1 MFGVLL
7 VLLSVIVICALIVK
21 KFYPAWSLFVVG
33 LVTVLIVALVTGDP
47 VATGKKA
54 TGFLGFDILG
64 IFSNLLTSRTGGL
77 GMNIMIIG
85 GFGYYMS
92 KIGATSALVHVCTK
106 PMSLIN
112 SPYIIMVL
120 GYVVGQCLNVVLGSA
135 VGLAILMMVTVY
147 PLMLSAGVSR
157 QSACASVAMTGA
169 FGLSPLGANNL
180 MATKLTGIH
189 VMNIFVDYQLVIA
202 PVVLVIICIVHY
214 FVQRYFDKKDLAT
227 GHITAADFV
236 AKDLSE
242 ADKSEKAP
250 AYYAIFP
257 LVPLAFLF
265 IFSPLVYDGIKLD
278 IITAVMASM
287 IITFVIDCINR
298 RNLKESFANI
308 KVFFEGM
315 GKIFSSTVVL
325 IVCAEM
331 FAAGLTRSGG
341 IATLI
346 DAASNFGGG
355 YLIVYAVM
363 FAIIGLSTFVMGS
376 GNAAFFSF
384 APMIP
389 GICQAVGG
397 NAQWMLTGMQLSS
410 GCIRS
415 MSPISGCVIAISGL
429 ANISPFEIVRRTA
442 IPMLTGFVCIF
453 IMSSILVRAHQL
465 TEVPRTFVSFFV
477 YGLSKP
483 IPTHWSLALT
493 S

>member
-1 MFGVLL
+1 M
-7 VLLSVIVICALIVK
+7 
-21 KFYPAWSLFVVG
+21 
-33 LVTVLIVALVTGDP
+33 TVLIVALVTGDP

-298 RNLKESFANI
+298 RNVKESFANI

-453 IMSSILVRAHQL
+453 IMLEFHTKWDGASYDVGHALSHQVGQL
-465 TEVPRTFVSFFV
+465 FTAS
-477 YGLSKP
+477 
-483 IPTHWSLALT
+483 ALFT
-493 S
+493 IN

>member
-1 MFGVLL
+1 MTGVFI
-7 VLLSVIVICALIVK
+7 VLISVAVICWLIVK

-33 LVTVLIVALVTGDP
+33 IVTIAIVAAISGDP

-54 TGFLGFDILG
+54 TGFIGFDILG
-64 IFSNLLTSRTGGL
+64 IFGGLLQSRAGGL

-85 GFGYYMS
+85 GFGYYMN
-92 KIGATSALVHVCTK
+92 KIGATSALVHVCTR

-157 QSACASVAMTGA
+157 QAACASVVMTGG
-169 FGLSPLGANNL
+169 FGISPLGANNL
-180 MATKLTGIH
+180 VASKLTGIH

-202 PVVLVIICIVHY
+202 PVTLIIVCIVHY
-214 FVQRYFDKKDLAT
+214 FVQQYLDKKDLAS
-227 GHITAADFV
+227 GRITQADFI
-236 AKDLSE
+236 AKDLSD

-250 AYYAIFP
+250 GFYAIFP
-257 LVPLAFLF
+257 LVPLVFLF
-265 IFSPLVYDGIKLD
+265 IFSPLVYKGIKLD
-278 IITAVMASM
+278 IINAVMASM
-287 IITFVIDCINR
+287 VITFVIDCAVR
-298 RNLKESFANI
+298 RDIKTSFAYI
-308 KVFFEGM
+308 KTFFEGT

-325 IVCAEM
+325 IVCAET

-341 IATLI
+341 IQTLI
-346 DAASNFGGG
+346 EAASNLGSG
-355 YLIVYAVM
+355 YLIVYTIM
-363 FAIIGLSTFVMGS
+363 FLIVGLCTFVMGS

-389 GICQAVGG
+389 GICQTVGG

-415 MSPISGCVIAISGL
+415 MSPIAGCVIAAAGL
-429 ANISPFEIVRRTA
+429 ADISPFEIVRRSA
-442 IPMLTGFVCIF
+442 LPMLTAFVVIY
-453 IMSSILVRAHQL
+453 IMSCTLV
-465 TEVPRTFVSFFV
+465 
-477 YGLSKP
+477 
-483 IPTHWSLALT
+483 
-493 S
+493 

>member
-7 VLLSVIVICALIVK
+7 VLLSVIVICVLIVK

-180 MATKLTGIH
+180 MSTKLTGIH

-214 FVQRYFDKKDLAT
+214 FVQRYFDKKDLAS

-236 AKDLSE
+236 TKDLSE

-298 RNLKESFANI
+298 RNLKESFVNI

-453 IMSSILVRAHQL
+453 IMSSILA
-465 TEVPRTFVSFFV
+465 
-477 YGLSKP
+477 
-483 IPTHWSLALT
+483 
-493 S
+493 

>member
-7 VLLSVIVICALIVK
+7 VLLSVSVICVLIVK

-180 MATKLTGIH
+180 MSTKLTGIH

-214 FVQRYFDKKDLAT
+214 FVQRYFDKKDLAS

-236 AKDLSE
+236 TKDLSE

-257 LVPLAFLF
+257 LVPLVFLF

-442 IPMLTGFVCIF
+442 IPMLTGFVSIF
-453 IMSSILVRAHQL
+453 IMSSL
-465 TEVPRTFVSFFV
+465 
-477 YGLSKP
+477 
-483 IPTHWSLALT
+483 LA
-493 S
+493 

>member
-1 MFGVLL
+1 MTGVFI
-7 VLLSVIVICALIVK
+7 VLISVAVICWLIVK

-33 LVTVLIVALVTGDP
+33 IVTIAIVAAISADP

-54 TGFLGFDILG
+54 TGFIGFDILG
-64 IFSNLLTSRTGGL
+64 IFGGLLQSRAGGL

-85 GFGYYMS
+85 GFGYYMN
-92 KIGATSALVHVCTK
+92 KIGATSALVHVCTR

-157 QSACASVAMTGA
+157 QAACASVVMTGG
-169 FGLSPLGANNL
+169 FGISPLGANN
-180 MATKLTGIH
+180 MVASKLTGIH

-202 PVVLVIICIVHY
+202 PVTLIIVCIVHY
-214 FVQRYFDKKDLAT
+214 FVQQYLDKKDLAS
-227 GHITAADFV
+227 GRITQADFI
-236 AKDLSE
+236 AKDLSD

-250 AYYAIFP
+250 GFYAIFP
-257 LVPLAFLF
+257 LVPLVFLF
-265 IFSPLVYDGIKLD
+265 IFSPLVYKGIKLD
-278 IITAVMASM
+278 IINAVMASM
-287 IITFVIDCINR
+287 VITFVIDCAVR
-298 RNLKESFANI
+298 RDIKTSFAYI
-308 KVFFEGM
+308 KTFFEGM

-325 IVCAEM
+325 IVCAET

-341 IATLI
+341 IQTLI
-346 DAASNFGGG
+346 EAASNLGSG
-355 YLIVYAVM
+355 YLIVYTIM
-363 FAIIGLSTFVMGS
+363 FLIVGLCTFVMGS

-389 GICQAVGG
+389 GICQTVGG

-415 MSPISGCVIAISGL
+415 MSLIAGCVIAAAGL
-429 ANISPFEIVRRTA
+429 ADISPFEIVRRSA
-442 IPMLTGFVCIF
+442 LPMLTAFVVIY
-453 IMSSILVRAHQL
+453 IMSCTLV
-465 TEVPRTFVSFFV
+465 
-477 YGLSKP
+477 
-483 IPTHWSLALT
+483 
-493 S
+493 

>member
-1 MFGVLL
+1 M
-7 VLLSVIVICALIVK
+7 
-21 KFYPAWSLFVVG
+21 
-33 LVTVLIVALVTGDP
+33 TVLIVALVTGDP

-157 QSACASVAMTGA
+157 QYACASVAMTGA

-298 RNLKESFANI
+298 RNVKESFANI

-453 IMSSILVRAHQL
+453 IMSSILA
-465 TEVPRTFVSFFV
+465 
-477 YGLSKP
+477 
-483 IPTHWSLALT
+483 
-493 S
+493 

>member
-7 VLLSVIVICALIVK
+7 VLLSVIVICVLIVK

-265 IFSPLVYDGIKLD
+265 IFSPLVYEGIKLD

-287 IITFVIDCINR
+287 IITFVVDCINR

-355 YLIVYAVM
+355 YLVVYAVM

-442 IPMLTGFVCIF
+442 IPMLTAFVCIF
-453 IMSSILVRAHQL
+453 IMSSILA
-465 TEVPRTFVSFFV
+465 
-477 YGLSKP
+477 
-483 IPTHWSLALT
+483 
-493 S
+493 

>member
-7 VLLSVIVICALIVK
+7 VLLSVIVICVLIVK

-180 MATKLTGIH
+180 MSTKLTGIH

-214 FVQRYFDKKDLAT
+214 FVQRYFDKKDLAS

-236 AKDLSE
+236 TKDLSE

-429 ANISPFEIVRRTA
+429 ANIPPFEIVRRTA
-442 IPMLTGFVCIF
+442 IPMLTGFVSIF
-453 IMSSILVRAHQL
+453 IMSSLLV
-465 TEVPRTFVSFFV
+465 
-477 YGLSKP
+477 
-483 IPTHWSLALT
+483 
-493 S
+493 

>member
-7 VLLSVIVICALIVK
+7 VLLSVIVICVLIVK

-453 IMSSILVRAHQL
+453 IMSSILA
-465 TEVPRTFVSFFV
+465 
-477 YGLSKP
+477 
-483 IPTHWSLALT
+483 
-493 S
+493 

>member
-7 VLLSVIVICALIVK
+7 VLLSVIVICVLIVK

-278 IITAVMASM
+278 VITAVMASM

-453 IMSSILVRAHQL
+453 IMSSILA
-465 TEVPRTFVSFFV
+465 
-477 YGLSKP
+477 
-483 IPTHWSLALT
+483 
-493 S
+493 

>member
-1 MFGVLL
+1 MTGVFI
-7 VLLSVIVICALIVK
+7 VLISVAVICWLIVK

-33 LVTVLIVALVTGDP
+33 IVTIAIVAAISGDP

-54 TGFLGFDILG
+54 TGFIGFDILG
-64 IFSNLLTSRTGGL
+64 IFGGLLQSRAGGL

-85 GFGYYMS
+85 GFGYYMN
-92 KIGATSALVHVCTK
+92 KIGATSALVHVCTR

-157 QSACASVAMTGA
+157 QAACASVVMTGG
-169 FGLSPLGANNL
+169 FGISPLGANNL
-180 MATKLTGIH
+180 VASKLTGIH

-202 PVVLVIICIVHY
+202 PFTLIIVCIVHY
-214 FVQRYFDKKDLAT
+214 FVQQYLDKKDLAS
-227 GHITAADFV
+227 GRITQADFI
-236 AKDLSE
+236 AKDLSD

-250 AYYAIFP
+250 GFYAIFP
-257 LVPLAFLF
+257 LVPLVFLF
-265 IFSPLVYDGIKLD
+265 IFSPLVYKGIKLD
-278 IITAVMASM
+278 IINAVMASM
-287 IITFVIDCINR
+287 VITFVIDCAVR
-298 RNLKESFANI
+298 RDIKTSFAYI
-308 KVFFEGM
+308 KTFFEGM

-325 IVCAEM
+325 IVCAET

-341 IATLI
+341 IQTLI
-346 DAASNFGGG
+346 EAASNLGSG
-355 YLIVYAVM
+355 YLIVYTIM
-363 FAIIGLSTFVMGS
+363 FLIVGLCTFVMGS

-389 GICQAVGG
+389 GICQTVGG

-415 MSPISGCVIAISGL
+415 MSPIAGCVIAAAGL
-429 ANISPFEIVRRTA
+429 ADISPFEIVRRSA
-442 IPMLTGFVCIF
+442 LPMLTAFVVIY
-453 IMSSILVRAHQL
+453 IMSCTLV
-465 TEVPRTFVSFFV
+465 
-477 YGLSKP
+477 
-483 IPTHWSLALT
+483 
-493 S
+493 

>member
-7 VLLSVIVICALIVK
+7 VLLSVIVICVLIVK

-298 RNLKESFANI
+298 RNVKESFANI

-397 NAQWMLTGMQLSS
+397 NAQWMLTGM
-410 GCIRS
+410 
-415 MSPISGCVIAISGL
+415 
-429 ANISPFEIVRRTA
+429 
-442 IPMLTGFVCIF
+442 
-453 IMSSILVRAHQL
+453 
-465 TEVPRTFVSFFV
+465 
-477 YGLSKP
+477 
-483 IPTHWSLALT
+483 
-493 S
+493 

>member
-7 VLLSVIVICALIVK
+7 VLLSVIVICVLIVK

-298 RNLKESFANI
+298 RNVKESFANI

-442 IPMLTGFVCIF
+442 IPMLTSYVCIF
-453 IMSSILVRAHQL
+453 IMSSILA
-465 TEVPRTFVSFFV
+465 
-477 YGLSKP
+477 
-483 IPTHWSLALT
+483 
-493 S
+493 

>member
-7 VLLSVIVICALIVK
+7 VLLSVIVICVLIVK

-33 LVTVLIVALVTGDP
+33 LVTVLIVALITGDP

-180 MATKLTGIH
+180 MSTKLTGIH

-214 FVQRYFDKKDLAT
+214 FVQRYFDKKDLAS

-236 AKDLSE
+236 TKDLSE

-453 IMSSILVRAHQL
+453 IMSSILA
-465 TEVPRTFVSFFV
+465 
-477 YGLSKP
+477 
-483 IPTHWSLALT
+483 
-493 S
+493 

>member
-1 MFGVLL
+1 MCCG
-7 VLLSVIVICALIVK
+7 
-21 KFYPAWSLFVVG
+21 
-33 LVTVLIVALVTGDP
+33 
-47 VATGKKA
+47 
-54 TGFLGFDILG
+54 
-64 IFSNLLTSRTGGL
+64 
-77 GMNIMIIG
+77 
-85 GFGYYMS
+85 
-92 KIGATSALVHVCTK
+92 
-106 PMSLIN
+106 
-112 SPYIIMVL
+112 
-120 GYVVGQCLNVVLGSA
+120 
-135 VGLAILMMVTVY
+135 
-147 PLMLSAGVSR
+147 
-157 QSACASVAMTGA
+157 
-169 FGLSPLGANNL
+169 
-180 MATKLTGIH
+180 
-189 VMNIFVDYQLVIA
+189 LVIA

-298 RNLKESFANI
+298 RNVKESFANI

-453 IMSSILVRAHQL
+453 IMSSILA
-465 TEVPRTFVSFFV
+465 
-477 YGLSKP
+477 
-483 IPTHWSLALT
+483 
-493 S
+493 

>member
-1 MFGVLL
+1 MTGVFI
-7 VLLSVIVICALIVK
+7 VLISVAVICWLIVK

-33 LVTVLIVALVTGDP
+33 IVTIAIVAAISGDP

-54 TGFLGFDILG
+54 TGFIGFDILG
-64 IFSNLLTSRTGGL
+64 IFGGLLQSRAGGL

-85 GFGYYMS
+85 GFGYYMN
-92 KIGATSALVHVCTK
+92 KIGATSALVHVCTR

-157 QSACASVAMTGA
+157 QAACASVVMTGG
-169 FGLSPLGANNL
+169 FGISPLGANN
-180 MATKLTGIH
+180 MVASKLTGIH

-202 PVVLVIICIVHY
+202 PVTLIIVCIVHY
-214 FVQRYFDKKDLAT
+214 FVQQYLDKKDLAS
-227 GHITAADFV
+227 GRISQADFI
-236 AKDLSE
+236 AKDLSD

-250 AYYAIFP
+250 GFYAIFP
-257 LVPLAFLF
+257 LVPLVFLF
-265 IFSPLVYDGIKLD
+265 IFSPLVYKGIKLD
-278 IITAVMASM
+278 IINAVMASM
-287 IITFVIDCINR
+287 VITFVIDCAVR
-298 RNLKESFANI
+298 RDIKTSFTYI
-308 KVFFEGM
+308 KTFFEGM

-325 IVCAEM
+325 IVCAET

-341 IATLI
+341 IQTLI
-346 DAASNFGGG
+346 EAASNLGSG
-355 YLIVYAVM
+355 YLIVYTIM
-363 FAIIGLSTFVMGS
+363 FLIVGLCTFVMGS

-389 GICQAVGG
+389 GICQTVGG

-415 MSPISGCVIAISGL
+415 MSPIAGCVIAAAGL
-429 ANISPFEIVRRTA
+429 ADISPFEIVRRSA
-442 IPMLTGFVCIF
+442 LPMLTAFVVIY
-453 IMSSILVRAHQL
+453 IMSCTLV
-465 TEVPRTFVSFFV
+465 
-477 YGLSKP
+477 
-483 IPTHWSLALT
+483 
-493 S
+493 

>member
-7 VLLSVIVICALIVK
+7 VLLSVIVICVLIVK

-180 MATKLTGIH
+180 MSTKLTGIH

-202 PVVLVIICIVHY
+202 PVVLVIICVVHY
-214 FVQRYFDKKDLAT
+214 FVQRYFDKKDLAS

-236 AKDLSE
+236 TKDLSE

-250 AYYAIFP
+250 A
-257 LVPLAFLF
+257 
-265 IFSPLVYDGIKLD
+265 
-278 IITAVMASM
+278 
-287 IITFVIDCINR
+287 
-298 RNLKESFANI
+298 
-308 KVFFEGM
+308 
-315 GKIFSSTVVL
+315 
-325 IVCAEM
+325 
-331 FAAGLTRSGG
+331 
-341 IATLI
+341 
-346 DAASNFGGG
+346 
-355 YLIVYAVM
+355 
-363 FAIIGLSTFVMGS
+363 
-376 GNAAFFSF
+376 
-384 APMIP
+384 
-389 GICQAVGG
+389 
-397 NAQWMLTGMQLSS
+397 
-410 GCIRS
+410 
-415 MSPISGCVIAISGL
+415 
-429 ANISPFEIVRRTA
+429 
-442 IPMLTGFVCIF
+442 
-453 IMSSILVRAHQL
+453 
-465 TEVPRTFVSFFV
+465 
-477 YGLSKP
+477 
-483 IPTHWSLALT
+483 
-493 S
+493 